1 MNGQKGLEE
10 TSERLSGRSVKASSI
25 TRRILAINV
34 FALAV
39 LVTGLLYIG
48 KYRQELIES
57 EIASLM
63 TQAEM
68 FAAALGEAAVG
79 GENTEQP
86 YLQKIIASQIIRRL
100 TATTRTHAQL
110 IIKGGQILTDSKLLL
125 EPGGLVQ
132 IEELPPPNQDNRI
145 TRYLL
150 DALDQILQRFQ
161 HQIQPSA
168 VENNSLQGKLTSP
181 EVQKAMAGEHGHAIL
196 QAENGQLSISVAVPV
211 QRYKHILG
219 ALNLKKQTT
228 SIDDAVFE
236 VRLEILKVFG
246 IALFVTVLLSIYLA
260 RTIARPL
267 HKLAAAANLVRHGL
281 SRQYSIPDLG
291 LRSDEIGRLSAAL
304 KDMTEAL
311 WERMDAI
318 EQFAADVAHE
328 IKNPLTSL
336 RSAVETAAKIRDPEK
351 QQKLMSIIFDDI
363 QRLDR
368 LISDIAD
375 ASRLD
380 SELSRARMKKFDMGN
395 LLSTFSTLNRKTGA
409 SQGIKLS
416 LKIADGSPMFV
427 LGLKDQIIQVL
438 RNLLGNAES
447 FSPPN
452 GTITVKAERNGKSV
466 AITVEDEGP
475 GIPESSLENI
485 FNRFYQE
492 RPSEEK
498 FGTHSGLGL
507 SISKQVIETHG
518 GTIWAENR
526 KSNNGKILGA
536 RFIFWLP
543 AEN

>member
-10 TSERLSGRSVKASSI
+10 TSERLSGQSVKASSI

-150 DALDQILQRFQ
+150 DTLDQILQRFQ
-161 HQIQPSA
+161 NQIQPSA

-219 ALNLKKQTT
+219 ALNLKRQTT

-246 IALFVTVLLSIYLA
+246 
-260 RTIARPL
+260 
-267 HKLAAAANLVRHGL
+267 
-281 SRQYSIPDLG
+281 
-291 LRSDEIGRLSAAL
+291 
-304 KDMTEAL
+304 
-311 WERMDAI
+311 
-318 EQFAADVAHE
+318 
-328 IKNPLTSL
+328 
-336 RSAVETAAKIRDPEK
+336 
-351 QQKLMSIIFDDI
+351 
-363 QRLDR
+363 
-368 LISDIAD
+368 
-375 ASRLD
+375 
-380 SELSRARMKKFDMGN
+380 
-395 LLSTFSTLNRKTGA
+395 
-409 SQGIKLS
+409 
-416 LKIADGSPMFV
+416 
-427 LGLKDQIIQVL
+427 
-438 RNLLGNAES
+438 
-447 FSPPN
+447 
-452 GTITVKAERNGKSV
+452 
-466 AITVEDEGP
+466 
-475 GIPESSLENI
+475 
-485 FNRFYQE
+485 
-492 RPSEEK
+492 
-498 FGTHSGLGL
+498 
-507 SISKQVIETHG
+507 
-518 GTIWAENR
+518 
-526 KSNNGKILGA
+526 
-536 RFIFWLP
+536 
-543 AEN
+543 